1 MGFLC
6 ALLLSPLVAV
16 GPVRADGI
24 GGTASPGGAPVGPD
38 GRPCTTDGCC
48 KGNSQGSN
56 GTGFGDP
63 VWAYDGSLYLNYT
76 DISVGTNFPIQLT
89 RRYDS
94 KSEYDSA
101 VGYGWS
107 HNYDKRLFEY
117 PDGSIV
123 IRTGCG
129 SRSRYVYSGGA
140 YVSPV
145 DGATGGLSAVGGGSF
160 QFLYRDGARD
170 IYDSRGYLAA
180 RVAANGWQQELFYD
194 ERNRLPL
201 IGTSRRGVDP
211 NRPILVAYQPRLTR
225 IVEKNQAGLPTG
237 YALDFEY
244 NDTTGRLTKIVANDG
259 REVSYTHDV
268 HLGATRGN
276 LVAVSGL
283 TDYSQTFAYADPNDQ
298 HNVTSITD
306 GTGAVTVVNTYNAL
320 DKVTKQVQGDNE
332 WTFAYPSAN
341 TTTITERVDLGS
353 TTSVR
358 TTTQIF
364 NPGGYLNKEIDA
376 LGNEVRYIYS
386 PSGDQTRQEVWE
398 KQTDG
403 SLTLLKAVDSTY
415 NGQSQKLTE
424 SVTLDSGEVIT
435 TTWTYTSGWVSSQ
448 QITSSASPQVFRTEY
463 SFLFAGGRPAAVT
476 QVRQRKD
483 DGTFATTAYTYCT
496 GIDVNDPNGFCPDR
510 RLVRQIDGPRTDV
523 NDIVTIRYYT
533 TTETSGCASGSEP
546 CHRLGDRKEIENAI
560 GQKIEFL
567 RYDGAGRPT
576 KIRDANGVIAEMV
589 YHPRGWL
596 QQQIVR
602 GPDDSVTTDDQI
614 TTYTVD
620 ARGNPT
626 RVTTPDGNY
635 VDMTYNNRDWL
646 MTVRDQAGN
655 ELRYTYDSAGN
666 RLTDRAY
673 DPGNSL
679 KRTQTAVFDR
689 LNRLTSVTGTSSTT
703 NTFTYDAAG
712 RQTKVTD
719 PNTVQTL
726 NQYDDL
732 DRLISTLSDGVS
744 GGLQITTAMTYDA
757 IGNLRS
763 VTDPKNLTTSY
774 TFDALSRLTQQ
785 VSPDSGTTSFT
796 YDNAG
801 NRLSQ
806 TDARGITATYTYDA
820 LNRPLTV
827 TYPDAAENVTYAYDT
842 VNTVCE
848 AGETFAIG
856 RLSRMTDESG
866 TIEYCYDRFG
876 NIARKVQTTD
886 GQVRVVRYGYS
897 KSNALASLTYP
908 DGTVVDYVRD
918 TQHRVQEVG
927 VTAVGGTRQVL
938 VKNAAYLPTGPAS
951 SWQYGNNRTLTRG
964 YDQNYRAT
972 TVYDAGPNT
981 STTTTGQ
988 LDDGLNI
995 GYVYDNASYLKE
1007 IRAASL
1013 SSTTTRAKF
1022 DYDAVGRL
1030 LARKNSGN
1038 VIQESYTYDLTGNRE
1053 SITAGGSTTTY
1064 GYAPTSHRLTSI
1076 GGVARTY
1083 EANGN
1088 LSTVGGTAKKY
1099 TYNNANRMSVAKAN
1113 GAIQA
1118 TYKYNGMGEQV
1129 LRATSVTTRFVY
1141 DEGGNL
1147 LGQYDNAGNA
1157 IQQYVWMEGVP
1168 VGVLTGSGTS
1178 QIMRYVQTDQLGTPR
1193 AVVDPTQQRAV
1204 WRWDESLEGFG
1215 DTAPNTDPDGNGQTF
1230 VFDLRFPGQRYD
1242 MASGL
1247 YYNYFRD
1254 YDPASGR
1261 YTQSD
1266 PIGLLGG
1273 INTYAYVGGNPLSRF
1288 DRRGLAWGD
1297 GETTAGDFF
1306 FGPIVAAS
1314 NMLDFNPSLPQGL
1327 VDFTAGMGDSIS
1339 FGLTNK
1345 IRDWAGTSSGV
1356 NKCSGYYT
1364 AGGWAGVV
1372 VDLLSGGA
1380 LIKIGLKATGRA
1392 ARRVLI
1398 HYTDEA
1404 GHAGILASGM
1414 LRASSGATHAR
1425 FGNGQYFTD
1434 IIPQLV
1440 GARTRA
1446 GLTSSQIASGQIS
1459 LAQLS
1464 SRLFG
1469 VPWNTGKLT
1478 HYVAID
1484 VSGLTVLAPRAGTF
1498 LVPGNAALD
1507 VAGRIVS
1514 SGRVFP

>member
-1 MGFLC
+1 MGFVC
-6 ALLLSPLVAV
+6 ALLLSPFVAV

-24 GGTASPGGAPVGPD
+24 GGTASPGSAPVGPD

-48 KGNSQGSN
+48 KGNGPGDN

-76 DISVGTNFPIQLT
+76 DISVGVNFPIQLT

-107 HNYDKRLFEY
+107 HNFDKRLFEY
-117 PDGSIV
+117 PDGSIM

-145 DGATGGLSAVGGGSF
+145 DGATGGLSAIGGGSY

-170 IYDSRGYLAA
+170 IYDSRGYLAMRIA
-180 RVAANGWQQELFYD
+180 SNGWQQEFIYD
-194 ERNRLPL
+194 DRNRLPL

-211 NRPILVAYQPRLTR
+211 NRPMLVAYQPRLIR
-225 IVEKNQAGLPTG
+225 IIEKTLGSLPTG
-237 YALDFEY
+237 YALDFQY

-259 REVSYTHDV
+259 REVNYTHDA

-276 LVAVSGL
+276 LLSVSGL
-283 TDYSQTFAYADPNDQ
+283 EDYSQTFAYADPNDQ

-353 TTSVR
+353 TTSIR

-364 NPGGYLNKEIDA
+364 NPGGYLAKEIDA
-376 LGNEVRYIYS
+376 LGNEVRYTYS
-386 PSGDQTRQEVWE
+386 PSGDQTRQELWE

-424 SVTLDSGEVIT
+424 SVTLDSVGGQPAEVIT
-435 TTWTYTSGWVSSQ
+435 TTWTYNNGWVSSQ
-448 QITSSASPQVFRTEY
+448 QTVSSTSSQVFRTEFG
-463 SFLFAGGRPAAVT
+463 FLLSQTKPQAIT

-483 DGTFATTAYTYCT
+483 DGSFATTNYSYCT

-523 NDIVTIRYYT
+523 SDVVTIRYYT
-533 TTETSGCASGSEP
+533 TTETTGCVSGGDP
-546 CHRLGDRKEIENAI
+546 CHRLGDRKEIENAL

-602 GPDDSVTTDDQI
+602 GPDDGVTTDDQI
-614 TTYTVD
+614 TTYAAD
-620 ARGNPT
+620 ARGNVT

-666 RLTDRAY
+666 RQTDRAY

-679 KRTQTAVFDR
+679 KRTQTLVIDK
-689 LNRLTSVTGTSSTT
+689 LNRLTSVTGTSNTT
-703 NTFTYDAAG
+703 NSFAYDAAG
-712 RQTKVTD
+712 RQTTVID

-732 DRLISTLSDGVS
+732 DRLVRTISDSVS

-757 IGNLRS
+757 VGNLRS

-774 TFDALSRLTQQ
+774 TYDALGRLTQQ
-785 VSPDSGTTSFT
+785 VSPDSGTTDFT
-796 YDNAG
+796 YDNAS
-801 NRLSQ
+801 NRLTQ
-806 TDARGITATYTYDA
+806 TDARSITATYAYDA
-820 LNRPLTV
+820 LNRPLSV
-827 TYPDAAENVTYAYDT
+827 SYPNTAENVSYVYDT
-842 VNTVCE
+842 ANAVCE
-848 AGETFAIG
+848 PSETFAIG
-856 RLSRMTDESG
+856 RLSKITDESG
-866 TIEYCYDRFG
+866 TTEYCYDRFG
-876 NIARKVQTTD
+876 NIARKVQTTG

-927 VTAVGGTRQVL
+927 VTAAGGTRQVL
-938 VKNAAYLPTGPAS
+938 VKNASYLPAGPAK

-964 YDQNYRAT
+964 YDSNYRAT

-981 STTTTGQ
+981 STTTSGQ

-995 GYVYDNASYLKE
+995 GYVYDDASYLKQ

-1030 LARKNSGN
+1030 LARRNSAD
-1038 VIQESYTYDLTGNRE
+1038 VELETYTYDLAGNRQ
-1053 SITAGGSTTTY
+1053 SIKVGGVTTTY
-1064 GYAPTSHRLTSI
+1064 GYDAASHRLTSI

-1088 LSTVGGTAKKY
+1088 LSTIGGTTKEY
-1099 TYNNANRMSVAKAN
+1099 TYNNANRMSVAKA
-1113 GAIQA
+1113 GGVIQA
-1118 TYKYNGMGEQV
+1118 TYVYNGLGEQV
-1129 LRATSVTTRFVY
+1129 QRQTGVTTRFVY

-1178 QIMRYVQTDQLGTPR
+1178 QVMRYVQTDQLGTPR
-1193 AVVDPTQQRAV
+1193 AVVDPTQQKAV

-1215 DTAPNTDPDGNGQTF
+1215 GTAPNTDPDGNGQTF

-1297 GETTAGDFF
+1297 GEFTLGDYY
-1306 FGPIVAAS
+1306 FGPIVAVS
-1314 NMLDFNPSLPQGL
+1314 EMMNFDPSLPQGF
-1327 VDFTAGMGDSIS
+1327 VDFSAGMGDNIS
-1339 FGLTNK
+1339 FGLTDL
-1345 IRDWAGTSSGV
+1345 IRDFNGTNSSV
-1356 NKCSGYYT
+1356 NKCSNYYT
-1364 AGGWAGVV
+1364 AGGLAGFAVS
-1372 VDLLSGGA
+1372 LFTGGT
-1380 LIKIGLKATGRA
+1380 LVKSGLKGLQAAKGAIPSVRSIIRQPFVQKQVRPNGSVHHMVNSRMLVVSENHLKDIKDLFGMYHGRLNA
-1392 ARRVLI
+1392 FRGNYWKHVLP
-1398 HYTDEA
+1398 HRHVYTA
-1404 GHAGILASGM
+1404 NTTPSALNANWRKTFQNI
-1414 LRASSGATHAR
+1414 GATK
-1425 FGNGQYFTD
+1425 TT
-1434 IIPQLV
+1434 IW
-1440 GARTRA
+1440 
-1446 GLTSSQIASGQIS
+1446 
-1459 LAQLS
+1459 
-1464 SRLFG
+1464 
-1469 VPWNTGKLT
+1469 PWQ
-1478 HYVAID
+1478 
-1484 VSGLTVLAPRAGTF
+1484 
-1498 LVPGNAALD
+1498 
-1507 VAGRIVS
+1507 
-1514 SGRVFP
+1514 

>member
-1 MGFLC
+1 MGFVC
-6 ALLLSPLVAV
+6 ALLLSPLISI

-76 DISVGTNFPIQLT
+76 DISVGANFPIQLT

-107 HNYDKRLFEY
+107 HNFDKRLFEY
-117 PDGSIV
+117 PDGSIM

-145 DGATGGLSAVGGGSF
+145 DGATGGLSAIGGGSF
-160 QFLYRDGARD
+160 QFLYRDGSRD
-170 IYDSRGYLAA
+170 LYDSRGYLAVRIA
-180 RVAANGWQQELFYD
+180 SNGWQQELFYD
-194 ERNRLPL
+194 DRNRLPL
-201 IGTSRRGVDP
+201 IGTSKRGVDP
-211 NRPILVAYQPRLTR
+211 NKPMLVAYQPRLTR
-225 IVEKNQAGLPTG
+225 IIEKTQVGQPTG
-237 YALDFEY
+237 YALDFQY

-259 REVSYTHDV
+259 REVNYTHDV
-268 HLGATRGN
+268 HQGATRGN
-276 LVAVSGL
+276 LLAVSGL
-283 TDYSQTFAYADPNDQ
+283 TDYSQTFAYADLNDQ

-306 GTGAVTVVNTYNAL
+306 GTGAVTVVNTYNAQ
-320 DKVTKQVQGDNE
+320 DKVTRQVQGGTT

-341 TTTITERVDLGS
+341 TTTITEAVTSPSS
-353 TTSVR
+353 TR

-386 PSGDQTRQEVWE
+386 PSGDQTRQELWE
-398 KQTDG
+398 KQADA

-424 SVTLDSGEVIT
+424 SVTLDSGEVTT
-435 TTWTYTSGWVSSQ
+435 TTWTYTNGWVSSQ
-448 QITSSASPQVFRTEY
+448 QVSSSTSSQVFRTQY
-463 SFLFAGGRPAAVT
+463 SFLLAGGRPAAIT

-483 DGTFATTAYTYCT
+483 DGTFVTTNYTYCT
-496 GIDVNDPNGFCPDR
+496 GVDVNDPNGFCPDR

-533 TTETSGCASGSEP
+533 TTQTSGCAAGGEP
-546 CHRLGDRKEIENAI
+546 CHRLGDRKEIENAL

-576 KIRDANGVIAEMV
+576 KIRDANGVIAEMT

-602 GPDDSVTTDDQI
+602 GPDDGVITDDQI

-626 RVTTPDGNY
+626 RITTPDDNY
-635 VDMTYNNRDWL
+635 VDMTYNYRDWL

-666 RLTDRAY
+666 RQADRAY

-679 KRTQTAVFDR
+679 KRTQSLVIDK
-689 LNRLTSVTGTSSTT
+689 LNRLTSVTGTSGTT
-703 NTFTYDAAG
+703 NVFAYDAAG
-712 RQTKVTD
+712 RQTSVTD
-719 PNTVQTL
+719 PNTVQTR

-732 DRLISTLSDGVS
+732 DRLINTISDGAS

-774 TFDALSRLTQQ
+774 TYDALSRLTQQ
-785 VSPDSGTTSFT
+785 VSPDSGTTDFT
-796 YDNAG
+796 YDNAS
-801 NRLSQ
+801 NRFSQ

-827 TYPDAAENVTYAYDT
+827 TYPNAAENVAYVYDT
-842 VNTVCE
+842 VNGICE

-856 RLSRMTDESG
+856 RLSRVTDESG
-866 TIEYCYDRFG
+866 STEYCYDRFG
-876 NIARKVQTTD
+876 NIARKVQVTD

-908 DGTVVDYVRD
+908 DRTVVDYVRD

-927 VTAVGGTRQVL
+927 VTAAGGTRQVL
-938 VKNAAYLPTGPAS
+938 VKNAAYLPAGPAS

-995 GYVYDNASYLKE
+995 GYVYDNASYLKQ

-1030 LARKNSGN
+1030 LARKNSAD
-1038 VIQESYTYDLTGNRE
+1038 VELETYTYDLTGNRQ
-1053 SITAGGSTTTY
+1053 SIKVGGATTTY
-1064 GYAPTSHRLTSI
+1064 GYDAASHRLTSI

-1088 LSTVGGTAKKY
+1088 LSTVDGTTKEY
-1099 TYNNANRMSVAKAN
+1099 TYNNANRMSVAKA
-1113 GAIQA
+1113 GGVIQA
-1118 TYKYNGMGEQV
+1118 TYAYNGLGEQV
-1129 LRATSVTTRFVY
+1129 QRQTGVTTRFVY
-1141 DEGGNL
+1141 DEGGSL

-1168 VGVLTGSGTS
+1168 VGVLTGSGAS
-1178 QIMRYVQTDQLGTPR
+1178 QVLRYVQTDQLGTPR

-1254 YDPASGR
+1254 YDPSTGR
-1261 YTQSD
+1261 YVQSD
-1266 PIGLLGG
+1266 PIGLNGG
-1273 INTYAYVGGNPLSRF
+1273 ISTYGYVGGNPMRRTDPLGLRALTDCESQYLSKYF
-1288 DRRGLAWGD
+1288 STDVLSKIDVKEGQGKGHTFGD
-1297 GETTAGDFF
+1297 FVWNVTDILSPYTTAQTHGYDIFIEKDVPNGIDPAINPNYGVGLLAHEIVHVTQYENWKPFF
-1306 FGPIVAAS
+1306 FYADYVLGAAAYGYT
-1314 NMLDFNPSLPQGL
+1314 NHPMEEPAFEMGRKVNAELKKKGL
-1327 VDFTAGMGDSIS
+1327 GCEC
-1339 FGLTNK
+1339 K
-1345 IRDWAGTSSGV
+1345 
-1356 NKCSGYYT
+1356 
-1364 AGGWAGVV
+1364 
-1372 VDLLSGGA
+1372 
-1380 LIKIGLKATGRA
+1380 
-1392 ARRVLI
+1392 
-1398 HYTDEA
+1398 
-1404 GHAGILASGM
+1404 
-1414 LRASSGATHAR
+1414 
-1425 FGNGQYFTD
+1425 
-1434 IIPQLV
+1434 
-1440 GARTRA
+1440 
-1446 GLTSSQIASGQIS
+1446 
-1459 LAQLS
+1459 
-1464 SRLFG
+1464 
-1469 VPWNTGKLT
+1469 
-1478 HYVAID
+1478 
-1484 VSGLTVLAPRAGTF
+1484 
-1498 LVPGNAALD
+1498 
-1507 VAGRIVS
+1507 
-1514 SGRVFP
+1514 

>member
-1 MGFLC
+1 MMGFVC
-6 ALLLSPLVAV
+6 ALLLSPFVAV

-24 GGTASPGGAPVGPD
+24 GGTASPGSAPVGPD

-48 KGNSQGSN
+48 KGNGPGDN

-76 DISVGTNFPIQLT
+76 DISAGVNFPIQLT

-145 DGATGGLSAVGGGSF
+145 DGATGQLVSAGMGMF
-160 QFLYRDGARD
+160 EFRFRNGARD
-170 IYDSRGYLAA
+170 IYDSRGYLVV
-180 RVAANGWQQELFYD
+180 RIAANGWQQELSYD

-211 NRPILVAYQPRLTR
+211 NKPMLVAYQPRLVR
-225 IVEKNQAGLPTG
+225 IVERTQGGLPTG
-237 YALDFEY
+237 YALDFQY
-244 NDTTGRLTKIVANDG
+244 NDTTGRLTKVIANDG
-259 REVSYTHDV
+259 REVNYTHDT

-283 TDYSQTFAYADPNDQ
+283 TDYIQTFVYADPNDQ

-353 TTSVR
+353 TTSIR

-364 NPGGYLNKEIDA
+364 NPGGYLDKEIDA
-376 LGNEVRYIYS
+376 LGNELRYVYS
-386 PSGDQTRQEVWE
+386 PSGDQTRQELWE
-398 KQTDG
+398 KQPDA
-403 SLTLLKAVDSTY
+403 SLVLLKAVDSTY

-448 QITSSASPQVFRTEY
+448 QVASSASPQVFRTEY
-463 SFLFAGGRPAAVT
+463 GFLFGQAKPQAIN

-483 DGTFATTAYTYCT
+483 DGTFAITNYSYCT
-496 GIDVNDPNGFCPDR
+496 GIEMSDPNGFCPDR

-523 NDIVTIRYYT
+523 NDIVTIRYYN
-533 TTETSGCASGSEP
+533 TTETSGCAVGGDP
-546 CHRLGDRKEIENAI
+546 CYRLGDRKEIENAL

-602 GPDDSVTTDDQI
+602 GPDDGVTTDDQI
-614 TTYTVD
+614 TMYTAD
-620 ARGNPT
+620 PRGNVT

-666 RLTDRAY
+666 RQTDRAY

-679 KRTQTAVFDR
+679 KRTHTLVIDK
-689 LNRLTSVTGTSSTT
+689 LNRLTSVTGTSNTT
-703 NTFTYDAAG
+703 NSFAYDAAG
-712 RQTKVTD
+712 RQITVTD

-732 DRLISTLSDGVS
+732 DRLVRTISDSAS

-757 IGNLRS
+757 VGNLRS

-774 TFDALSRLTQQ
+774 TYDALGRLTQQ
-785 VSPDSGTTSFT
+785 VSPDSGTTGFT

-801 NRLSQ
+801 NRLTQ
-806 TDARGITATYTYDA
+806 TDARGITATYAYDA
-820 LNRPLTV
+820 LNRPLSV
-827 TYPDAAENVTYAYDT
+827 SYPNTAENVSYVYDT
-842 VNTVCE
+842 ANAVCE
-848 AGETFAIG
+848 SGETFAIG
-856 RLSRMTDESG
+856 RLSKITDESG
-866 TIEYCYDRFG
+866 TTEYCYDRFG
-876 NIARKVQTTD
+876 NIARKVQTTG

-897 KSNALASLTYP
+897 KSNALATLTYP

-927 VTAVGGTRQVL
+927 VTAAGGTRQVL
-938 VKNAAYLPTGPAS
+938 VKNASYLPAGPAK

-964 YDQNYRAT
+964 YDNNYRAT

-981 STTTTGQ
+981 STTTSGQ

-1007 IRAASL
+1007 IRRESL

-1030 LARKNSGN
+1030 IVRKTSTN
-1038 VIQESYTYDLTGNRE
+1038 VELERYEYDLTGNRKE
-1053 SITAGGSTTTY
+1053 ITAGGATTTY
-1064 GYAPTSHRLTSI
+1064 DYAVNSHRLTSI

-1088 LSTVGGTAKKY
+1088 LSTIGGTAKEY
-1099 TYNNANRMSVAKAN
+1099 TYNNANRMSVAKA
-1113 GAIQA
+1113 GGVIQA
-1118 TYKYNGMGEQV
+1118 TYVYNGLGEQV
-1129 LRATSVTTRFVY
+1129 QRQTSTTTRFVY

-1168 VGVLTGSGTS
+1168 VGVLTDSGTS
-1178 QIMRYVQTDQLGTPR
+1178 QVMRYVQTDQLGTPR

-1215 DTAPNTDPDGNGQTF
+1215 NTAPDTDPDGNGQTF

-1254 YDPASGR
+1254 YEPASGR

-1288 DRRGLAWGD
+1288 DQRGLAWGD
-1297 GETTAGDFF
+1297 GEFTLGDYY
-1306 FGPIVAAS
+1306 FGPIVAVS
-1314 NMLDFNPSLPQGL
+1314 EMMSFDPSLPQGF
-1327 VDFTAGMGDSIS
+1327 VDFSAGMGDNIS
-1339 FGLTNK
+1339 FGLTDL
-1345 IRDWAGTSSGV
+1345 IRDFNGTNSSV
-1356 NKCSGYYT
+1356 NKCSNYYAAGGLAGFAVGLFTGGTLIKGGLRGLQAAKGAIPSVRSIIRQPFVQKQVRPNGSVHHMVNSRMLVVSENHLKDIKDVFRMYNGRLNAFRGNYWKHVLPHRHVYT
-1364 AGGWAGVV
+1364 AGTTPSALNANWRKTFQNI
-1372 VDLLSGGA
+1372 GA
-1380 LIKIGLKATGRA
+1380 NKTTIW
-1392 ARRVLI
+1392 
-1398 HYTDEA
+1398 
-1404 GHAGILASGM
+1404 
-1414 LRASSGATHAR
+1414 
-1425 FGNGQYFTD
+1425 
-1434 IIPQLV
+1434 
-1440 GARTRA
+1440 
-1446 GLTSSQIASGQIS
+1446 
-1459 LAQLS
+1459 
-1464 SRLFG
+1464 
-1469 VPWNTGKLT
+1469 PWQ
-1478 HYVAID
+1478 
-1484 VSGLTVLAPRAGTF
+1484 
-1498 LVPGNAALD
+1498 
-1507 VAGRIVS
+1507 
-1514 SGRVFP
+1514 